1 MFIVPI
7 FASVNTLKIGETAPD
22 FHDLLGTDGKR
33 YSLASFADFPTMVL
47 IASCNHCPYVQ
58 SYEDRMI
65 ALQRDYKDRSVGFV
79 AVNSNY
85 DKDYPEDSYEEMV
98 KRAKE
103 KGFNFPYIRDEDQSL
118 ARALSA
124 VCTPET
130 FVFDKAR
137 KLVYHGRIDDNRD
150 PTKVRTHDLRNAL
163 DAIIAG
169 KRPPAAET
177 RPFGCS
183 IKWRRD

>member
-1 MFIVPI
+1 
-7 FASVNTLKIGETAPD
+7 VNALKIGETAPD
-22 FHDLLGTDGKR
+22 FRDLLGTDGKR
-33 YSLASFADFPTMVL
+33 YSLASFAGVPTMVL

-58 SYEDRMI
+58 AYEDRMI
-65 ALQRDYKDRSVGFV
+65 AIQRDYMDRGVGFV

-85 DKDYPEDSYEEMV
+85 DKDYPEDGYENMI

-130 FVFDKAR
+130 FVFDKGR

-150 PTKVRTHDLRNAL
+150 PSKVTTHDLRNAL
-163 DAIIAG
+163 EAITAG
-169 KRPPAAET
+169 KKPAVVET
-177 RPFGCS
+177 RAFGCS

>member
-1 MFIVPI
+1 
-7 FASVNTLKIGETAPD
+7 VNVLKIGETIPD
-22 FHDLLGTDGKR
+22 FRDLLGTDGNR
-33 YSLASFADFPTMVL
+33 YSLASFADVPIMVL
-47 IASCNHCPYVQ
+47 IVSCNHCPYVQ
-58 SYEDRMI
+58 AYEDRMI
-65 ALQRDYKDRSVGFV
+65 AIPRDYMDRGVGFV

-85 DKDYPEDSYEEMV
+85 DKDYPEDNYENMI

-103 KGFNFPYIRDEDQSL
+103 KRFNFPYIRDEDQSL

-137 KLVYHGRIDDNRD
+137 QLVYHGRIDDNKESS
-150 PTKVRTHDLRNAL
+150 KVTTHDLRNAL
-163 DAIIAG
+163 DDITAG
-169 KRPPAAET
+169 KKPSVAET

-183 IKWRRD
+183 IKWRHE

>member
-1 MFIVPI
+1 MN
-7 FASVNTLKIGETAPD
+7 ALRIGEKAPD
-22 FHDLLGTDGKR
+22 FRDLVGTDGKK
-33 YSLASFADFPTMVL
+33 YSLASFEDVPTLVL
-47 IASCNHCPYVQ
+47 IVSCNHCPYAQ
-58 SYEDRMI
+58 AYEDRMI
-65 ALQRDYKDRSVGFV
+65 AIQRDYLDRGVSFV

-85 DKDYPEDSYEEMV
+85 DKDYPEDSYESMV

-124 VCTPET
+124 ICTPET
-130 FVFDKAR
+130 FVFDKER

-150 PTKVRTHDLRNAL
+150 PSKVTTHDLKSAL
-163 DAIIAG
+163 DAITAG
-169 KRPPAAET
+169 KKPAVAET

>member
-1 MFIVPI
+1 MN
-7 FASVNTLKIGETAPD
+7 ALKVGETAPD
-22 FHDLLGTDGKR
+22 FRDLLGTDGKR
-33 YSLASFADFPTMVL
+33 YSLASFADVPTMVL

-58 SYEDRMI
+58 AYEDRMI
-65 ALQRDYKDRSVGFV
+65 AIQRDYMDRGVGFV

-85 DKDYPEDSYEEMV
+85 DKDYPEDSYENMI

-118 ARALSA
+118 ARTLSA

-130 FVFDKAR
+130 FVFDKGR
-137 KLVYHGRIDDNRD
+137 KLVYHGRIDDNRA
-150 PTKVRTHDLRNAL
+150 PSKVTTHDLRNAL
-163 DAIIAG
+163 EAITAG
-169 KRPPAAET
+169 KKPAVVET

>member
-1 MFIVPI
+1 MIRTI
-7 FASVNTLKIGETAPD
+7 RKIATRAW
-22 FHDLLGTDGKR
+22 
-33 YSLASFADFPTMVL
+33 
-47 IASCNHCPYVQ
+47 
-58 SYEDRMI
+58 
-65 ALQRDYKDRSVGFV
+65 
-79 AVNSNY
+79 
-85 DKDYPEDSYEEMV
+85 V

-124 VCTPET
+124 ICTPET
-130 FVFDKAR
+130 FVFDKER

-150 PTKVRTHDLRNAL
+150 PSKVTAHDLKSVL
-163 DAIIAG
+163 DAITAG
-169 KRPPAAET
+169 KKPAVAET

>member
-1 MFIVPI
+1 
-7 FASVNTLKIGETAPD
+7 VNPLKVGETIPD
-22 FHDLLGTDGKR
+22 FRNLLGTDGKK
-33 YSLASFADFPTMVL
+33 YSLASFADTSTMVL
-47 IASCNHCPYVQ
+47 IVSCNHCPYVQ
-58 SYEDRMI
+58 AYEDRMI
-65 ALQRDYKDRSVGFV
+65 AIQRDYMDRGVGLV

-85 DKDYPEDSYEEMV
+85 DKDYPEDSYENMI

-137 KLVYHGRIDDNRD
+137 KLVYHGRIDDNRE
-150 PTKVRTHDLRNAL
+150 PSKVTTHDLKNAL
-163 DAIIAG
+163 DAVTAG
-169 KRPPAAET
+169 KEPSVAET

>member
-1 MFIVPI
+1 MN
-7 FASVNTLKIGETAPD
+7 ALKVGETAPD
-22 FHDLLGTDGKR
+22 FRDLLGTDGKR
-33 YSLASFADFPTMVL
+33 YSLASFADVPTMVL

-58 SYEDRMI
+58 AYEDRMI
-65 ALQRDYKDRSVGFV
+65 AIQRDYMDRGVGLV

-85 DKDYPEDSYEEMV
+85 DKDYPEDSYENMT

-118 ARALSA
+118 ARAISA

-130 FVFDKAR
+130 FVFDKGR
-137 KLVYHGRIDDNRD
+137 KLVYHGRIDDNRA
-150 PTKVRTHDLRNAL
+150 PSKVTTHDLRNAL
-163 DAIIAG
+163 EAITAG
-169 KRPPAAET
+169 KKAAVVET

>member
-1 MFIVPI
+1 MN
-7 FASVNTLKIGETAPD
+7 ALRIGEKAPD
-22 FHDLLGTDGKR
+22 FRDLVSTDGKK
-33 YSLASFADFPTMVL
+33 YSLASFEDVPTLVL
-47 IASCNHCPYVQ
+47 IVSCNHCPYAQ
-58 SYEDRMI
+58 AYEDRMI
-65 ALQRDYKDRSVGFV
+65 AIQRDYMDRGVGFV

-85 DKDYPEDSYEEMV
+85 DKDYPEDSYESMV

-124 VCTPET
+124 ICTPET
-130 FVFDKAR
+130 FVFDKER

-150 PTKVRTHDLRNAL
+150 PSKVTTHDLKSAL
-163 DAIIAG
+163 DAITAG
-169 KRPPAAET
+169 KKPAVAET

>member
-1 MFIVPI
+1 MN
-7 FASVNTLKIGETAPD
+7 ALKIGETAPD
-22 FHDLLGTDGKR
+22 FCNLLGTDGKK
-33 YSLASFADFPTMVL
+33 YSLASFADNSTMVL
-47 IASCNHCPYVQ
+47 IVSCNHCPYVQ
-58 SYEDRMI
+58 AYEDRMI
-65 ALQRDYKDRSVGFV
+65 AIQRDYMDRGVGFV

-85 DKDYPEDSYEEMV
+85 DKDYPEDSYESMV

-124 VCTPET
+124 ICTPET
-130 FVFDKAR
+130 FVFDKER

-150 PTKVRTHDLRNAL
+150 PSKVTTHDLKSAL
-163 DAIIAG
+163 DAITAG
-169 KRPPAAET
+169 KKPAVAET

>member
-1 MFIVPI
+1 
-7 FASVNTLKIGETAPD
+7 VNTLKIGETAPD
-22 FHDLLGTDGKR
+22 FHDLLGTDGKK

-58 SYEDRMI
+58 AYEDRMI
-65 ALQRDYKDRSVGFV
+65 ALQRDYKDRGVGFV

-103 KGFNFPYIRDEDQSL
+103 KRFNFAYIRDEHQSL

-124 VCTPET
+124 VCTPEV
-130 FVFDKAR
+130 FIFDKAR
-137 KLVYHGRIDDNRD
+137 KLVYHGRIDDNRA
-150 PTKVRTHDLRNAL
+150 PSKVTTHDLRNAL
-163 DAIIAG
+163 EAITAG
-169 KRPPAAET
+169 KKPPIAET

-183 IKWRRD
+183 IKWRRE

>member
-1 MFIVPI
+1 MFT
-7 FASVNTLKIGETAPD
+7 SVNALKIGEMAPD
-22 FHDLLGTDGKR
+22 FRDLVGTDGKK
-33 YSLASFADFPTMVL
+33 YSLASFTDFPTMIL
-47 IASCNHCPYVQ
+47 IVSCNHCPYVQ
-58 SYEDRMI
+58 AYEDRMI
-65 ALQRDYKDRSVGFV
+65 AIQRDYMNRGVGFA

-85 DKDYPEDSYEEMV
+85 DKDYPEDNYENMV

-130 FVFDKAR
+130 FVFDKTR

-150 PTKVRTHDLRNAL
+150 PSKVTTHDLRNAL
-163 DAIIAG
+163 DAVTAG
-169 KRPPAAET
+169 KKPPVAET

-183 IKWRRD
+183 IKWRRE